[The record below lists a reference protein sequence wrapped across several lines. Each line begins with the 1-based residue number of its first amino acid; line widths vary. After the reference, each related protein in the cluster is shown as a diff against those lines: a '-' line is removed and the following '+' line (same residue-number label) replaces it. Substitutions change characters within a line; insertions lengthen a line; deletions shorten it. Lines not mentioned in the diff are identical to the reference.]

1 MERYNEYK
9 DSGVQWLGEIP
20 SHWDMQR
27 WRFLLTENK
36 VKNTDCKEKVQLQ
49 FKYGDIV
56 RKANQDEDADVLE
69 TISKYTVVA
78 PDDIMINGL
87 NLNYDFISQ
96 RVAQVRE
103 NGVITS
109 AYISLRPT
117 SLACSRY
124 YTYFLKS
131 MDFKKMFH
139 GMGTGIRLTLSYNE
153 LKNQFIP
160 FPVIKEQQAIASYLD
175 KATAKID
182 EAIAQQQ
189 KMIDLLNERK
199 QIIINN
205 AVTKGLNPD
214 APMKDSGVEWIGE
227 ICKNWRMYRL
237 KHLLKT
243 NLMYGANESA
253 ESEETSYPRYI
264 RITDIDENGKLKPDT
279 FRSLE
284 PLKAEPYLLTRGD
297 ILFAR
302 SGATAGKTY
311 LFDED
316 IKACFAGYLIKAQVS
331 NKLLSRYLMY
341 YTRSGIYDQWKN
353 SIFIQATIQNIGAD
367 KYANLRIPLPT
378 IEEQKTIVSYLDTET
393 MKIDK
398 VLDTHKRQISL
409 LQERKQIIIND
420 VVTGKVKVS

>member
-20 SHWDMQR
+20 SHWGLRRTKYVWKETDSRSEFGSEQLLSVSQYDGVREAQSDSRSESLKGYKIVKQDELVINIMLAWLGGLGVSKHEGIVSPAYCVYKLQDAQNPRFLHYLYRTPMYLAEFARHSTGIVPSR
-27 WRFLLTENK
+27 WRMY
-36 VKNTDCKEKVQLQ
+36 TD
-49 FKYGDIV
+49 
-56 RKANQDEDADVLE
+56 
-69 TISKYTVVA
+69 
-78 PDDIMINGL
+78 
-87 NLNYDFISQ
+87 DFGE
-96 RVAQVRE
+96 V
-103 NGVITS
+103 
-109 AYISLRPT
+109 
-117 SLACSRY
+117 
-124 YTYFLKS
+124 
-131 MDFKKMFH
+131 
-139 GMGTGIRLTLSYNE
+139 LTLLPPIE
-153 LKNQFIP
+153 
-160 FPVIKEQQAIASYLD
+160 EQDAMVAYLD
-175 KATAKID
+175 TATAKID

-189 KMIDLLNERK
+189 KMIGLLNERK